1 MSQPTIR
8 KQRIRRSSVKVRLI
22 VFGTL
27 AVLLIL
33 FSVFSEQL
41 TPYDP
46 YLQDLINAKAPP
58 SAEHLLGTDRYGR
71 DMLSRVMWEAERAF
85 SPRFCW

>member
-33 FSVFSEQL
+33 FLYFQNSL
-41 TPYDP
+41 PHTIP
-46 YLQDLINAKAPP
+46 IC
-58 SAEHLLGTDRYGR
+58 RI
-71 DMLSRVMWEAERAF
+71 
-85 SPRFCW
+85 

>member
-46 YLQDLINAKAPP
+46 YLQDLSNAKARPRQNICWAP
-58 SAEHLLGTDRYGR
+58 TAMGAICSRALL
-71 DMLSRVMWEAERAF
+71 WEAERAF

>member
-33 FSVFSEQL
+33 FSAGTAAFLYFQNS
-41 TPYDP
+41 
-46 YLQDLINAKAPP
+46 
-58 SAEHLLGTDRYGR
+58 LLHTIPICRI
-71 DMLSRVMWEAERAF
+71 
-85 SPRFCW
+85 